1 MRWNKFGIGGSIK
14 PFYLR
19 LLVNHYRIMWH
30 PMLMFILGPR
40 YHDLFLCVSMA
51 FTTLTVVFLGFS
63 PFHGHYRVDAS
74 LLTETNIQCKI
85 GIIAFKIY

>member
-1 MRWNKFGIGGSIK
+1 MTYF
-14 PFYLR
+14 
-19 LLVNHYRIMWH
+19 
-30 PMLMFILGPR
+30 
-40 YHDLFLCVSMA
+40 CVSMA